1 MSKRKSARRKAIIRR
16 RIFLLCCVAVIISV
30 VALVVFVAKSV
41 FSGNTPKTDN
51 SSVNSSNTSSSAD
64 VSSSNSSLTKP
75 SSSYNSSSDPK
86 TIQMG
91 DWLLDAEYSNLLLVN
106 DKNPLPS
113 DYDYE
118 SNLVQIPNELLNNS
132 WFKQEGGYID
142 KNVLPYI
149 RAMVE
154 AAWSQNVQLFIWSP
168 YRAYSVQQ
176 TLFQNQVNKALAK
189 GLSKSAAEAEAS
201 TVVARPGTSEHHT
214 GLAADFNMADDKFE
228 STEMYKWLQENAE
241 KFGFVMRYSGKKQDV
256 TGVIHES
263 WHYRFVGINSAK
275 EMNKLG
281 MCLEEYVE
289 YKNK

>member
-1 MSKRKSARRKAIIRR
+1 MSKRKSARRKAVIRR
-16 RIFLLCCVAVIISV
+16 RIFLLCCATVLILF
-30 VALVVFVAKSV
+30 VALVVFVANLFFAGGNTEKNNSV
-41 FSGNTPKTDN
+41 FQIGKTI
-51 SSVNSSNTSSSAD
+51 SSSE
-64 VSSSNSSLTKP
+64 VSSSQSDETQTSASEGLSSE
-75 SSSYNSSSDPK
+75 SDK
-86 TIQMG
+86 IQMG
-91 DWLLDAEYSNLLLVN
+91 DWLLDAEYSNLFLVN

-142 KNVLPYI
+142 KNVFPYI
-149 RAMVE
+149 KAMVE

-168 YRAYSVQQ
+168 YRSYSVQQ
-176 TLFQNQVNKALAK
+176 TLYQNQVNRELAK
-189 GLSKSAAEAEAS
+189 GLSKSSAEEAAA

-228 STEMYKWLQENAE
+228 TTEMYKWLQENAE
-241 KFGFVMRYSGKKQDV
+241 KFGFVMRYSGEKQNV

-263 WHYRFVGINSAK
+263 WHYRFVGINAAK

-289 YKNK
+289 YKNG